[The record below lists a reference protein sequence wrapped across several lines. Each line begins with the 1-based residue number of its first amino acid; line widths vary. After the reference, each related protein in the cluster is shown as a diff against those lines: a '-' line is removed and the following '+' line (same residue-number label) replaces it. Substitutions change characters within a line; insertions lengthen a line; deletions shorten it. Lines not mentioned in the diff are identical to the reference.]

1 MPNIPV
7 VPTNITVHLGA
18 PGSSAANVTVPFP
31 DYIKNVASSEI
42 FSSWDESAIRANIL
56 AQISFALNRVYTEW
70 YPAMG
75 YDYDITNNTYYDQKF
90 TPGRNIF
97 ENISNITDDIFNNYL
112 RQQGTVNPLFAQY
125 CNGTTVTCDGLS
137 QWGSQALATQGYSDI
152 EILRYYY
159 GDNIEI
165 VVNAPVGDNLPSYPG
180 TPLKRGDLNE
190 SVRRMQIY
198 LNRIS
203 GNYPAIPKIPIVNG
217 AFDESTE
224 NAVRTFQRI
233 FNLQIDGIVGKGTW
247 YRIVYIFDSV
257 TRLSELSSEGI
268 GYESL
273 PLQFQGALREGDTGG
288 AVVSVQYFLTLL
300 GQFVDFLP
308 KLTIDGI
315 YGSGTAR
322 AVSAFQRYKD
332 LPITGE
338 IDFNTWD
345 SLYNAYKGVVDYLD
359 LQNQLQSVLTEPFPG
374 VTLRRGDVG
383 PSVRVFKNYLSYIA
397 KVFYDIPAV
406 AQNNIFDLRTQNAV
420 REFQRIFSLPQ
431 TGQVD
436 ETTWNTIADVYRTV
450 RLGQQRLAGQYP
462 GEAKLG
468 FASQ

>member
-1 MPNIPV
+1 MPSTPVIP
-7 VPTNITVHLGA
+7 TTITVHLGA
-18 PGSSAANVTVPFP
+18 PGSDAANVTVPFA

-42 FSSWDESAIRANIL
+42 FSTWDESAIRANIL

-75 YDYDITNNTYYDQKF
+75 YSYDITNNTYYDQKF
-90 TPGRNIF
+90 TPGRNVF
-97 ENISNITDDIFNNYL
+97 ENIARITDDIFNNYL
-112 RQQGTVNPLFAQY
+112 RQQGTINPLFAQY

-137 QWGSQALATQGYSDI
+137 QWGSQSLATQGYSPI

-159 GDNIEI
+159 DNDIEI
-165 VVNAPVGDNLPSYPG
+165 VENAPVGDNLPSYPG
-180 TPLKRGDLNE
+180 TALKRGDLNE

-203 GNYPAIPKIPIVNG
+203 GNYPSIPKIPIVNG
-217 AFDESTE
+217 AFDKSTE
-224 NAVRTFQRI
+224 DAVKAFQNI
-233 FNLQIDGIVGKGTW
+233 FNLNVDGIIGKSTW
-247 YRIVYIFDSV
+247 YRIVYIFDAV
-257 TRLSELSSEGI
+257 TRLAELNSEGI
-268 GYESL
+268 GYENL
-273 PLQFQGALREGDTGG
+273 PLQFKGALREGDTGG
-288 AVVSVQYFLTLL
+288 AVVTVQFFLTLL

-308 KLTIDGI
+308 SIAIDGV
-315 YGSGTAR
+315 YGSKTAN
-322 AVSAFQRYKD
+322 AVSAFQRYKG

-338 IDFNTWD
+338 IDESTWR
-345 SLYNAYKGVVDYLD
+345 SLYDAYEGVVDYLD
-359 LQNQLQSVLTEPFPG
+359 LQNQLQGVFTEPFPG

-397 KVFYDIPAV
+397 RIFFDIPPV
-406 AQNNIFDLRTQNAV
+406 AQNNVFDLRTQNAV

-450 RLGQQRLAGQYP
+450 RLGQQRLSGQYP
-462 GEAKLG
+462 GTPLQEE
-468 FASQ
+468 